1 MDNQG
6 SPFLTVK
13 TSMLIFM
20 FAVMI
25 SAALFTTSFLPLREY
40 KKLEAKCTSATTASV
55 TENGAQEQEGVF
67 YYGPS
72 VEIYS
77 YESSVSFRTKVV
89 NTVNLNMSWKKN
101 EPLAVLYNPEN
112 PTEVILRDDHTAQ
125 RHYYASLIICGVLCL
140 ISVILIIIAIAR
152 AFKKPPERVSV
163 DSNIL
168 GQSFDEWQRSLNE
181 QKAAAAQATVS
192 EEVSATDEDAKPS
205 DSGGQ

>member
-55 TENGAQEQEGVF
+55 TENGAQEQDGVF
-67 YYGPS
+67 YYGPA

-77 YESSVSFRTKVV
+77 YESSANFRTKVV
-89 NTVNLNMSWKKN
+89 NTVNLNKSWKKN
-101 EPLAVLYNPEN
+101 EPIAVLYNPEN
-112 PTEVILRDDHTAQ
+112 PTEVILRDDQTAQ

-140 ISVILIIIAIAR
+140 ISVILIIIAAAR
-152 AFKKPPERVSV
+152 TFKKPPERVSV

-168 GQSFDEWQRSLNE
+168 GQSFEEWQRSLNE
-181 QKAAAAQATVS
+181 QKAAADGS
-192 EEVSATDEDAKPS
+192 EISESAESAESTGTEEN
-205 DSGGQ
+205 